1 MGVDKNAILTQV
13 NRQQR
18 QRDRQEKRRQFR
30 EIQQELSAVR
40 DPVNPEKSRH
50 LRSANAE
57 EALIAYLF
65 AHPDQAEEVQ
75 AQAPPEKFSTAFTRR
90 VYEAVLEKI
99 TEDKP
104 LTLTD
109 LTEVLTAEEISAV
122 ARLLAKR
129 SSEVAEIGDA
139 AEYIQVILQE
149 AGKLSE
155 EELKNASNEDLMQ
168 QMQKLREMKK

>member
-1 MGVDKNAILTQV
+1 M
-13 NRQQR
+13 
-18 QRDRQEKRRQFR
+18 
-30 EIQQELSAVR
+30 
-40 DPVNPEKSRH
+40 
-50 LRSANAE
+50 
-57 EALIAYLF
+57 
-65 AHPDQAEEVQ
+65 
-75 AQAPPEKFSTAFTRR
+75 PPEKFSTAFTRR

-99 TEDKP
+99 TEDRP
-104 LTLTD
+104 LSLTD
-109 LTEVLTAEEISAV
+109 LTEDLTAEEISAV

-129 SSEVAEIGDA
+129 SSEIVATEDA